1 MRNLSKTMLAVLATG
16 LLSSGLFCQQAKAL
30 SGEIEF
36 FGKASASGAS
46 CTTCNTTISFTNPG
60 WKVLSGT
67 DGYAFV
73 PFGTAAHFNNFSF
86 HGDGVTATLLGG
98 PIVAQWSF
106 TAFNGTT
113 TDTYTFNLE
122 TLTSAHVQAGSM
134 AFTGTGTTYIDGVSA
149 GAGTWSLQGSAT
161 GGFSFK
167 LSSST
172 TAVPDGGSAVAL
184 LGIALAGIEVVRRRI
199 KAKA

>member
-1 MRNLSKTMLAVLATG
+1 MLAVLATG
-16 LLSSGLFCQQAKAL
+16 LLSCGLFCQQAHAI

-36 FGKASASGAS
+36 FGKARASGPS
-46 CTTCNTTISFTNPG
+46 TGGLVTITFSNPG

-67 DGYAFV
+67 GGYAGV

-86 HGDGVTATLLGG
+86 TGDGTSAVLTAMV
-98 PIVAQWSF
+98 PAQWSF
-106 TAFNGTT
+106 SFGGNL
-113 TDTYTFNLE
+113 YTFNLE
-122 TLTSAHVQAGSM
+122 ALTSAHVVSGSM
-134 AFTGTGTTYIDGVSA
+134 AFTGTGTTFVNGVNA
-149 GAGTWSLQGSAT
+149 GFGTWSLQGSSA

-184 LGIALAGIEVVRRRI
+184 LGIALAGIEVARRKI
-199 KAKA
+199 KAKAKAA